1 MATQA
6 KFIQGSILK
15 HVITMTSTN
24 AIGLSALFMVDLIN
38 IFFISSLGHS
48 AFTAAIGYAS
58 ALLFFSTSLSIGLVT
73 VNSAIISK
81 LIGQHKYQQARQSVS
96 HLSIYA
102 LLLSASIS
110 LLIWLLAPSLLT
122 LIGARG
128 EELQC
133 ATQYIR
139 IIIPSL
145 PILALAMQMGATL
158 RSLGN
163 AKHAMYVT
171 LGGGLINALLD
182 PIFIFVLHLDLRGAA
197 IATVIARIATLTL
210 GLYFLIKKYDMLA
223 MPHFRRFKKEIKHI
237 TAIALPAML
246 TQIATPLGNIYVTY
260 EVARFGSKYVAGWA
274 IIGRLIPV
282 AFSLLFALSGA
293 IGPIIGQNFGAGN
306 FLRVRETFIQ
316 SLRLTVAYTSCIA
329 ILLALGQ
336 ETIISIFHAQHESA
350 EIIQIFCQYIGITF
364 IFTGFTFVCMA
375 FLNNLGYAK
384 YATLLN
390 VGKMTLG
397 TVPFVSLG
405 AFYFDAPGILYGQAL
420 GSIIFGLLALCLT
433 YTILNISEQKTKGI
447 H

>member
-1 MATQA
+1 M
-6 KFIQGSILK
+6 
-15 HVITMTSTN
+15 
-24 AIGLSALFMVDLIN
+24 
-38 IFFISSLGHS
+38 
-48 AFTAAIGYAS
+48 
-58 ALLFFSTSLSIGLVT
+58 
-73 VNSAIISK
+73 
-81 LIGQHKYQQARQSVS
+81 IGQHKYQQARQSVS

-102 LLLSASIS
+102 LILSASIS
-110 LLIWLLAPSLLT
+110 LLIWLLAPTLLA

-128 EELQC
+128 EELHR

-223 MPHFRRFKKEIKHI
+223 MPHWGRFKKEIKRI

-260 EVARFGSKYVAGWA
+260 EVAHFGSKYVAGWA

-306 FLRVRETFIQ
+306 FLRVRETFTQ
-316 SLRLTVAYTSCIA
+316 SLRLTVAYTACVA

-336 ETIISIFHAQHESA
+336 ETIIRVFHAQNESA

-364 IFTGFTFVCMA
+364 VFTGFTFVCMA

-405 AFYFDAPGILYGQAL
+405 AFYFNAPGILYGQAL

-433 YTILNISEQKTKGI
+433 YTILNLSERKTKGI